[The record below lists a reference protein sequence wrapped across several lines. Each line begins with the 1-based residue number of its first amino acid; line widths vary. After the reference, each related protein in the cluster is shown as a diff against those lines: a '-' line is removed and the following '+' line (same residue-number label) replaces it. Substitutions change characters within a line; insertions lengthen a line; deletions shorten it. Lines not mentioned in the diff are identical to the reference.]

1 MLLRYCVRISAVP
14 SVLWALSPAWLLSQ
28 TELASLVGTVR
39 DPQGASIPGAAV
51 KATRLETG
59 VVTTSVTNGAG
70 FYVFPGLQPGHYRIT
85 VTKTGFKEEVAE
97 GLLLAVQERREQN
110 FSLTV
115 GSVSETVNV
124 DASTPM
130 INAQDA
136 SVNTAIDRQFAEN
149 LPLNGR
155 SFQTLIDLTPGV
167 VVTSSNGAVTGQF
180 SVNGQRAASNYWTV
194 DGVSA
199 NVGSSVLICTS
210 HAKQLDP
217 PSVDH
222 IALVRYC

>member
-1 MLLRYCVRISAVP
+1 VLLCHCVRISAVL

-28 TELASLVGTVR
+28 TELASLVGTVC

-70 FYVFPGLQPGHYRIT
+70 FCVFQGLQPGHYRIS

-130 INAQDA
+130 INTQDA
-136 SVNTAIDRQFAEN
+136 SVNTVIDRQFAEN